1 MVQLNIPA
9 QGAPVGLTPEQMGQ
23 LRTHNTAMLA
33 GQLFAVLSSSPR
45 HRAMTLAEVQE
56 RYVPAMVAG
65 QLLIG
70 HAAVPNAPGESFPC
84 AAVFVAMVDAE
95 TDARLAAATGPT
107 PLEGK
112 AWTSGDN
119 AWIVDWIGFDDNVAE
134 LVRVVETQML
144 KGRVVK
150 RVPAPAA
157 EGRA

>member
-1 MVQLNIPA
+1 
-9 QGAPVGLTPEQMGQ
+9 
-23 LRTHNTAMLA
+23 
-33 GQLFAVLSSSPR
+33 
-45 HRAMTLAEVQE
+45 
-56 RYVPAMVAG
+56 
-65 QLLIG
+65 
-70 HAAVPNAPGESFPC
+70 
-84 AAVFVAMVDAE
+84 MVDAE